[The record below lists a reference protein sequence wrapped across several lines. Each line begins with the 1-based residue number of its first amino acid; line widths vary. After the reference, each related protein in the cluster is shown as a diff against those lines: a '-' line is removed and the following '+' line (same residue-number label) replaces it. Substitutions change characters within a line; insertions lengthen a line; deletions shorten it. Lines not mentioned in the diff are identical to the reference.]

1 MDKSVSK
8 QTSPKHNGAR
18 TRTINPWTWQDQFGY
33 SQALETTAKQHVLYC
48 AGQVSMNE
56 DGAPVH
62 AGDMAAQVR
71 QAMDNLETV
80 LTRAEYSLADV
91 VRLTIYTTDVDA
103 LFESYGE
110 IVGRL
115 ASMDAQPPITL
126 LGVAR
131 LAFPELMVEIE
142 ATAAK

>member
-1 MDKSVSK
+1 MNTTLKQMDSK
-8 QTSPKHNGAR
+8 QKEAR
-18 TRTINPWTWQDQFGY
+18 TRTINPWAWQDQFGY
-33 SQALETTAKQHVLYC
+33 SQAVETTAKQHVLYC

-56 DGAPVH
+56 DGVPVH

-71 QAMDNLETV
+71 QAMGNLETV
-80 LTRAEYSLADV
+80 LTDAEYGLADI

-115 ASMDAQPPITL
+115 ASAGVQPPITL
-126 LGVAR
+126 LGIAR

>member
-1 MDKSVSK
+1 MNITLKPAGSI
-8 QTSPKHNGAR
+8 HNRAR
-18 TRTINPWTWQDQFGY
+18 TRTVNPWTWQDQFGY
-33 SQALETTAKQHVLYC
+33 SQALETMAKQRVLYC
-48 AGQVSMNE
+48 AGQVS
-56 DGAPVH
+56 
-62 AGDMAAQVR
+62 GDMAAQIQ

-115 ASMDAQPPITL
+115 ASVDAQPPITL
-126 LGVAR
+126 LGVTR

>member
-1 MDKSVSK
+1 MNITLKPAGSI
-8 QTSPKHNGAR
+8 HNRAR
-18 TRTINPWTWQDQFGY
+18 TRTVNPWTWQDRFGY
-33 SQALETTAKQHVLYC
+33 SQALETMANQRVLYC

-56 DGAPVH
+56 DGVPVY

-115 ASMDAQPPITL
+115 ARVGAQPPITL
-126 LGVAR
+126 LGVTR
-131 LAFPELMVEIE
+131 LAFPDLMVEIE
-142 ATAAK
+142 AAAAK

>member
-1 MDKSVSK
+1 MNTTLK
-8 QTSPKHNGAR
+8 QATPTHNGAR
-18 TRTINPWTWQDQFGY
+18 TRAINPWTWQDQFGY
-33 SQALETTAKQHVLYC
+33 SQALETTAKQRVLYC
-48 AGQVSMNE
+48 AGQVAMNE

-62 AGDMAAQVR
+62 TGDMAAQVQ

-80 LTRAEYSLADV
+80 LDRAEYRLADV

-103 LFESYGE
+103 LFESDGE
-110 IVGRL
+110 IAGRL
-115 ASMDAQPPITL
+115 TRAGVQPPITL
-126 LGVAR
+126 IGVAR